1 MDYNLVPTTVF
12 TPIEY
17 GSIGYS
23 EEEAIQIFGKNSI
36 EVDQFI
42 IIFA

>member
-1 MDYNLVPTTVF
+1 MDYINIATTVF

-23 EEEAIQIFGKNSI
+23 EEEAIKKFGQEDIALYK
-36 EVDQFI
+36 QKF
-42 IIFA
+42 